1 MHTKEHTTLITPE
14 ILKDK
19 EEAKH
24 LKGQSGPPVGDE
36 KVCVCNVF
44 AYSRSALRPKLIC
57 WDKNEVF
64 GKQIV

>member
-1 MHTKEHTTLITPE
+1 MCMFVTVLLISAPQ
-14 ILKDK
+14 LCQ
-19 EEAKH
+19 
-24 LKGQSGPPVGDE
+24 LGPPMNHE

-44 AYSRSALRPKLIC
+44 AYSRSALRTKLIC